1 MSKIY
6 SYSFRKKNKTFKKS
20 KKIIKNK
27 KTSLKSKN
35 IRKKIIRKKIIRKKI
50 IGGGAILNKDDF
62 LKSLSSN
69 TRTIINNV
77 LLSGQ
82 MTDLESIKSEYSKNK
97 SSQLYDFI
105 YDTKDYEPSKYVL
118 NTIWDHGIGKPDSIT
133 AGMKGIHIYAIKIGE
148 NNFTIIGKF
157 ERK

>member
-6 SYSFRKKNKTFKKS
+6 SYSFKKKNKTFKKS

-35 IRKKIIRKKIIRKKI
+35 IRKKI